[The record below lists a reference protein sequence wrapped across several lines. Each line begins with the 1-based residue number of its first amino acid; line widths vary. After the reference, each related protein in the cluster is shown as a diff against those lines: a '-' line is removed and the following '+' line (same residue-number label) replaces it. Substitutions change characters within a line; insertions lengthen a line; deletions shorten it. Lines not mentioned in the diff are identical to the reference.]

1 MSLKDLELPVAQVQ
15 VSDTVSFTV
24 RGLSL
29 ADISVLLNSN
39 GKELGMIFNK
49 VRDELQGRADGITAN
64 DVQYFA
70 KMLFDKAPDLVAK
83 AIALAADDPGES
95 EKIKRLRF
103 TVQIIAIQEVLR
115 LTFTTEAELKKLVEI
130 VIQWLGKINS
140 EAERITSSL
149 PSLVGSGESESK

>member
-1 MSLKDLELPVAQVQ
+1 MSLKDLELPSAKVQ
-15 VSDTVSFTV
+15 VSDEVFFTV

-29 ADISVLLNSN
+29 SDISVLLNSH
-39 GKELGMIFNK
+39 GKELGMIFEK
-49 VRDELQGRADGITAN
+49 VKDELQGRSEGITAN

-70 KMLFDKAPDLVAK
+70 KVLFDKAPDMVAR
-83 AIALAADDPGES
+83 AIALAADDPGE
-95 EKIKRLRF
+95 EDKIKRLRF

>member
-1 MSLKDLELPVAQVQ
+1 MSLKDLELPSAKVQ
-15 VSDTVSFTV
+15 VSDEVFFTV

-29 ADISVLLNSN
+29 SDISVLLNSH
-39 GKELGMIFNK
+39 GKELGLIFQK
-49 VRDELQGRADGITAN
+49 VKDELQGRSEGITAN

-70 KMLFDKAPDLVAK
+70 KVLFDKAPDMVAK
-83 AIALAADDPGES
+83 AIALSADDPGE
-95 EKIKRLRF
+95 EDKIKRLRF

-149 PSLVGSGESESK
+149 PSIVGSGESENK